1 MMASSTESRDV
12 NTATV
17 SAEVSATSDVRISD
31 FPTDADLAY
40 RVHPLPKGVN
50 GQLLAGDSNI
60 VPVTEAGQ
68 VIRLFLEHSKGFLAR
83 EGRLS
88 IKNTDGLDYA
98 DGVHFKEYKGFMG
111 KITLILLDED
121 DKPIALCEQE
131 RVKLHRDYNIL
142 GVRPLLE
149 GDEPKSK
156 QDGVA
161 FYPWFHVRDINNAIQ
176 GYFRSI
182 SVWNGNDYAAL
193 WRVYPAT
200 RRPGAK
206 AANLCMVKKT
216 ELLVTQESDHS
227 IVALLNK
234 KTVEHSIG
242 WDITIAP
249 GVDPALVIC
258 TAAIVEDTT
267 SVFA

>member
-1 MMASSTESRDV
+1 MASSTESRDV

-17 SAEVSATSDVRISD
+17 SGQVSATSDVRISD

-60 VPVTEAGQ
+60 APVTEAGQ

-88 IKNTDGLDYA
+88 IKDTDGLDYA

-142 GVRPLLE
+142 GIRPLLE

-193 WRVYPAT
+193 WRVYP
-200 RRPGAK
+200 PGYPAPGREGRQFVYGK
-206 AANLCMVKKT
+206 EDGASRHARVGPLD
-216 ELLVTQESDHS
+216 SS
-227 IVALLNK
+227 
-234 KTVEHSIG
+234 TVEQ
-242 WDITIAP
+242 
-249 GVDPALVIC
+249 
-258 TAAIVEDTT
+258 EDSRAFHWLGHYHRTR
-267 SVFA
+267 SRSRPRHLYCGNR